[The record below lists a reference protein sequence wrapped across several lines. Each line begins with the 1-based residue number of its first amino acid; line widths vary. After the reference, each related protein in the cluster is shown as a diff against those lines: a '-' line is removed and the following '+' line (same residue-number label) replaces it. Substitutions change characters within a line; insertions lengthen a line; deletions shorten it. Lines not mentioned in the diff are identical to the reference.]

1 MPALAIDI
9 GAYSLKLVSGVSAKK
24 PTISR
29 VVEAPN
35 DLGFSLPN
43 DDEQATKLGEVIF
56 SIINDNKLPRTNIR
70 LSLPESAISSKVISI
85 PPLTDAELAS
95 AIEWQA
101 EQYIPI
107 PKEELALQYQ
117 VLFRPAKTDKQK
129 PMKVLLVGA
138 RKTVVERFTNMF
150 LGIGVEPVLLET
162 QIFSVIRSLDLA
174 TTEPPTLVANL
185 GASTTDLGVVD
196 QAELGFVFTN
206 PLGGKALSK
215 ALEQEIGLDP
225 EQAEQYKRQYG
236 LDGTQFEGKV
246 RQALLPAIDSLV
258 GEISKSIRYFQSENP
273 NGDVRRIVLSGGTS
287 QLPGLTQYLTEKLN
301 AEVLLA
307 DPFYDIKGEIPTTNR
322 QAFTICMGLL
332 MREL

>member
-9 GAYSLKLVSGVSAKK
+9 GSYSLKIVSGQSAKK
-24 PTISR
+24 PVIQR

-35 DLGFSLPN
+35 DLGYVLPT
-43 DDEQATKLGEVIF
+43 DDEQAAKLGETIF

-70 LSLPESAISSKVISI
+70 LSLPEAAISSKVIAI

-117 VLFRPAKTDKQK
+117 VLYRPEKGNKQQ

-138 RKTVVERFTNMF
+138 RKSLVERFTNMF

-162 QIFSVIRSLDLA
+162 HIFSAIRSLDLA
-174 TTEPPTLVANL
+174 TTEPPTLVVNF
-185 GASTTDLGVVD
+185 GASATDMGVVD
-196 QAELGFVFTN
+196 QGELSFVFTN

-236 LDGTQFEGKV
+236 LDPSQFEGKV
-246 RQALLPAIDSLV
+246 RQALIPAVDGLIT
-258 GEISKSIRYFQSENP
+258 EISKSIRYFQSENP
-273 NGDVRRIVLSGGTS
+273 NGDVRRIVLSGGS
-287 QLPGLTQYLTEKLN
+287 AQLPGLTQYITEKLN

-307 DPFYDIKGEIPTTNR
+307 DPFYDIKGEVPTANR